1 MGGWF
6 KIGLTLR
13 LSQPGLGGVGAG
25 AELGNKKH
33 VFKENN
39 NVNSIIGFGGRVDSP
54 PHQ

>member
-13 LSQPGLGGVGAG
+13 ISQPSLGGVGA
-25 AELGNKKH
+25 ASELGNKKTC
-33 VFKENN
+33 FK
-39 NVNSIIGFGGRVDSP
+39 GKQQRKYWFWGRVDSP